1 MIKLCS
7 AGQQRDSK
15 AVKCVNLPSKPE
27 ITISVNEV
35 MLRAGRSAAS
45 TLIAQ
50 IYSGAL
56 LDHKMA
62 VLQSSQSPA
71 QMVRRHCVLHC
82 ESSLMF
88 MSLAAHRKFQLVW
101 RFGEA

>member
-15 AVKCVNLPSKPE
+15 AVKCVTLPYKPN
-27 ITISVNEV
+27 ITVSMDEV
-35 MLRAGRSAAS
+35 MLRADRSVAS

-71 QMVRRHCVLHC
+71 QMVRHHCVLHC
-82 ESSLMF
+82 ESNLMF
-88 MSLAAHRKFQLVW
+88 ISLAAHRKFELVW

>member
-1 MIKLCS
+1 MIRLCS
-7 AGQQRDSK
+7 AGQQRDIK
-15 AVKCVNLPSKPE
+15 AVKCVTLPSKPE
-27 ITISVNEV
+27 ITVSVDEV
-35 MLRAGRSAAS
+35 MLRAGRFAAS
-45 TLIAQ
+45 TVIAQ

-82 ESSLMF
+82 ESQLMF
-88 MSLAAHRKFQLVW
+88 MRCAAHRKLQLVW
-101 RFGEA
+101 GFREA

>member
-1 MIKLCS
+1 MIRLCS
-7 AGQQRDSK
+7 AGQRRDIK
-15 AVKCVNLPSKPE
+15 AVKCVTLPSKPE
-27 ITISVNEV
+27 IIVSVDEE

-71 QMVRRHCVLHC
+71 QMVRRHCVMHC
-82 ESSLMF
+82 EFHLMF
-88 MSLAAHRKFQLVW
+88 MSRAAHRKFQLVW
-101 RFGEA
+101 RFREA